1 LKPNRHILLFSQVEL
16 LLKRMNKTP
25 AGIFVKRTIF
35 ILFLFVLF
43 FAGRCNRGYRKIAE
57 EKERKAA
64 EAEHTKNLIKLIKGI
79 HYTEVKRVF
88 DNGMS
93 FSPVEWKISFPSVDS
108 VNIFSPKKNKFL
120 NAPVMFD
127 HDSIFNVAWAW
138 LKLKYIKKD
147 SIQFM
152 VLHVHDDTI
161 VDEKVHVFM
170 TFYTN
175 DYIKNVLHS
184 DTLRLWRPGK
194 QDTAY
199 ILKKTALA
207 GSIRDSAFAGTDPP
221 VLTSRSAAV
230 TVKKEAVDDVVEGG
244 AAYDAYL
251 SPTYDIVIHHAYDDF
266 SYSYTAFVDEKGVIT
281 FRKSLTYISP
291 EFLKS
296 TLEAMKG
303 ITDGYLKLYVN
314 TTPAKTLGIPH
325 TSIVF
330 LNVTGYKK

>member
-1 LKPNRHILLFSQVEL
+1 
-16 LLKRMNKTP
+16 M
-25 AGIFVKRTIF
+25 
-35 ILFLFVLF
+35 
-43 FAGRCNRGYRKIAE
+43 E
-57 EKERKAA
+57 EKEKKEA
-64 EAEHTKNLIKLIKGI
+64 EAIHTKNLLKTIQGI

-93 FSPVEWKISFPSVDS
+93 FSPVGYQLTPEWRISFPSVDS

-161 VDEKVHVFM
+161 VDENVHVFM

-175 DYIKNVLHS
+175 SYIKNILHS
-184 DTLRLWRPGK
+184 DTLHLWHPSRE
-194 QDTAY
+194 DTAY

-207 GSIRDSAFAGTDPP
+207 HSNRDSAFAGTDPP
-221 VLTSRSAAV
+221 VLRSRSELLTVSKEGVAA
-230 TVKKEAVDDVVEGG
+230 DVEGG
-244 AAYDAYL
+244 KAYDAYL

-266 SYSYTAFVDEKGVIT
+266 SYSYTAFVDEKGTIT
-281 FRKSLTYISP
+281 FRKSLQMISP
-291 EFLKS
+291 EFKKS
-296 TLEAMKG
+296 TLEAMSG
-303 ITDGYLKLYVN
+303 ITDGYLKLYLDVS
-314 TTPAKTLGIPH
+314 PARTLGIPH
-325 TSIVF
+325 TSIIF
-330 LNVTGYKK
+330 LNVVGYKK